1 MRAKSYIEE
10 FKNEVVRQVAT
21 RFASSAVKRTR

>member
-10 FKNEVVRQVAT
+10 FKLEAIRRSLNADVRWPKLP
-21 RFASSAVKRTR
+21 S